1 MKTAIK
7 FCIIAILSYGCDG
20 MTSKPPE
27 KEISNS
33 WSQKANQQI
42 LEIKDNN
49 FEIIEIVDCE
59 YIIYKSQ
66 RGGQQGIAVMSHK
79 GNCKNPIH
87 CYN

>member
-7 FCIIAILSYGCDG
+7 ICILAILSYGCDG
-20 MTSKPPE
+20 MTSKSPE
-27 KEISNS
+27 QEVSKS

-49 FEIIEIVDCE
+49 FEIIEIEDCE
-59 YIIYKSQ
+59 YIIYKKTHNT
-66 RGGQQGIAVMSHK
+66 QQGIALMAHK